1 MNKWKFPDL
10 VPFYLAS
17 RVHLLEHHSYIDAR
31 HLHKKGISFK
41 FRGFQLELFC
51 LPSQKRDVIEISA
64 GIALFWLF
72 FSCNCFVL
80 TFFPSTMLTFFSHRV
95 SCTAEMLSP
104 PPPARIIY
112 VKKKNESGLWTFTI
126 YKNIDIYTSP
136 LFHRTFQAPIWVALE
151 SKTW

>member
-1 MNKWKFPDL
+1 MNKWKFSDL
-10 VPFYLAS
+10 VPFHLAS

-31 HLHKKGISFK
+31 HLQKKKILLK
-41 FRGFQLELFC
+41 FWGFQLELFC
-51 LPSQKRDVIEISA
+51 WPSRKGNVIEILGISA

-104 PPPARIIY
+104 PPPARIYIYIY

-126 YKNIDIYTSP
+126 YKT
-136 LFHRTFQAPIWVALE
+136 LTFIPPPCSTEPSRPQFE
-151 SKTW
+151 